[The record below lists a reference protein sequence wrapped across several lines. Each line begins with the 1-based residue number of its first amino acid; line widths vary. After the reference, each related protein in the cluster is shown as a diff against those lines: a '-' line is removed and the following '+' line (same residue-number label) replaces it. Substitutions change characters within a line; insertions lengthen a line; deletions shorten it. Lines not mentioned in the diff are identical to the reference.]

1 MSPFVAISVPSATT
15 RSLAFALVGSARSAR
30 ASRHLPRRLVG
41 VVGPLLRLQL
51 RK

>member
-1 MSPFVAISVPSATT
+1 MFPFAAISVPSATT

-30 ASRHLPRRLVG
+30 ASPHLQPRPVG
-41 VVGPLLRLQL
+41 VVEQLLLLRL